1 MNTTPATSRAPV
13 DRLIESLASDL
24 KPVRRLA
31 SPLTRALLWLGFIL
45 AAGLALSP
53 FADLPALERRLAA
66 TPDMWLAVAGSALTA
81 VLAAIAAFKLS
92 LPDSSRTWA
101 WLPLPA
107 AILWVAASG
116 LGCLRGWL
124 VEETYVPP
132 FGETMECL
140 AIILGLSLPFSALL
154 FVMLRQAFP
163 LLPGLTAVIGGLAV
177 AAAAATLLNLFHP
190 FDAAVLDL
198 LVHAFA
204 VALVI
209 VISRI
214 AGERMFR
221 QTELVPQA

>member
-1 MNTTPATSRAPV
+1 
-13 DRLIESLASDL
+13 
-24 KPVRRLA
+24 
-31 SPLTRALLWLGFIL
+31 
-45 AAGLALSP
+45 
-53 FADLPALERRLAA
+53 
-66 TPDMWLAVAGSALTA
+66 
-81 VLAAIAAFKLS
+81 
-92 LPDSSRTWA
+92 
-101 WLPLPA
+101 
-107 AILWVAASG
+107 
-116 LGCLRGWL
+116 
-124 VEETYVPP
+124 
-132 FGETMECL
+132 L

-163 LLPGLTAVIGGLAV
+163 LLRGLTAVIGGLAV